1 MIFQFIR
8 NVAIVCFMLS
18 FFVALFMYFCRD
30 YRHFN
35 GIKKKDDVDM
45 WDAYFNRFY
54 FILITFTTIGY
65 GDISPASR
73 TARFITVS
81 IILVIMISI
90 LKAFD
95 SLISSYH
102 GTFDKYTSKL
112 SNLKLVK
119 DLSANII

>member
-1 MIFQFIR
+1 MIFEFIR

-18 FFVALFMYFCRD
+18 FFVAVFMYFCRD
-30 YRHFN
+30 YRHFK
-35 GIKKKDDVDM
+35 GIEKKDYVKF

-65 GDISPASR
+65 GDISPVSK
-73 TARFITVS
+73 TARFITVF

-102 GTFDKYTSKL
+102 GTFDKYTTKL
-112 SNLKLVK
+112 SNVELIK
-119 DLSANII
+119 DLSGNII

>member
-1 MIFQFIR
+1 
-8 NVAIVCFMLS
+8 MLS
-18 FFVALFMYFCRD
+18 LFVGLFMYFCRD

-73 TARFITVS
+73 IARFITVS

-102 GTFDKYTSKL
+102 GAFDQYTSKL
-112 SNLKLVK
+112 SNLELIK